1 MTVRDAG
8 AGNLGLAKT
17 GRSVF
22 KVKAL
27 RKMLDTMT
35 VAEKEP
41 VAETAVKGKVSPA
54 PSRTVTLSN
63 GMVLKMVRRDVY
75 NRVVRGRAA

>member
-1 MTVRDAG
+1 MMLRDSDADG
-8 AGNLGLAKT
+8 PGLAKPR
-17 GRSVF
+17 GSVF

-41 VAETAVKGKVSPA
+41 EAEAVAKGKVSRA

-75 NRVVRGRAA
+75 DRVVRGRAA